1 MNIPVVYI
9 SLIDDPHAMKKM
21 LAHARGQR
29 KIPVIVDGEE
39 VTVGFKEKGEP
50 FESGGWRPPHKKNGR
65 SGETDLAFD
74 SVERGTEWKS
84 SF

>member
-39 VTVGFKEKGEP
+39 VTVGFQGKG
-50 FESGGWRPPHKKNGR
+50 
-65 SGETDLAFD
+65 
-74 SVERGTEWKS
+74 
-84 SF
+84 